1 MFDFIVFHD
10 ALRFL
15 IIALHLKCGVK
26 TMGQSSYVFLLVIS
40 ASFKQKN
47 GEQEEHHFLCSSKWF
62 PRLQSELEA
71 QRGWVIGV
79 FPWKRQS
86 VWLIFYQSIQNRLP
100 CWIVGHLPIEISRIT
115 KFIIDRGAQ
124 VTIKTRGRH
133 YRRSPL
139 IQGGLEVP
147 CEIKITMLGSIINHH
162 LLVRYESLL
171 KGLNIEPIGIGTFLL
186 IRNEHEM

>member
-1 MFDFIVFHD
+1 MLFFFKTSETFDFIAVRFQASEMFDFIVFHD

-71 QRGWVIGV
+71 QRG
-79 FPWKRQS
+79 
-86 VWLIFYQSIQNRLP
+86 
-100 CWIVGHLPIEISRIT
+100 
-115 KFIIDRGAQ
+115 
-124 VTIKTRGRH
+124 
-133 YRRSPL
+133 
-139 IQGGLEVP
+139 
-147 CEIKITMLGSIINHH
+147 
-162 LLVRYESLL
+162 
-171 KGLNIEPIGIGTFLL
+171 
-186 IRNEHEM
+186 

>member
-86 VWLIFYQSIQNRLP
+86 VWLIFYQSIQNRALLNCRAFAYWDKP
-100 CWIVGHLPIEISRIT
+100 NHEIHHRQRSTSHNQNSWKALQKKSSYSRWT
-115 KFIIDRGAQ
+115 WSTLWDKNNDAWEY
-124 VTIKTRGRH
+124 H
-133 YRRSPL
+133 
-139 IQGGLEVP
+139 
-147 CEIKITMLGSIINHH
+147 
-162 LLVRYESLL
+162 
-171 KGLNIEPIGIGTFLL
+171 
-186 IRNEHEM
+186 